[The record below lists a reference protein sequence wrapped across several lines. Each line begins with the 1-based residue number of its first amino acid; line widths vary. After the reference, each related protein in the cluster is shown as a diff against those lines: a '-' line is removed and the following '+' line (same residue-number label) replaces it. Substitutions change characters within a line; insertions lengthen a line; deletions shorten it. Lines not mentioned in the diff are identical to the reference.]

1 MTGEELQLL
10 SAVSPGLFAGN
21 AAMLTLSVQDVNEQP
36 LFSSPSYSARIPSS
50 VPYKYPVTTV
60 QVQHSC
66 APHKDKSW
74 HRAGFVPLH
83 WRSLQSAPESRVCLK
98 NKVQPKSFMLCHKSP
113 FLIQATDP
121 DSGDNGRL
129 QYSLVG
135 GQTNEFDIN
144 ENTGQIFTVSVAGK
158 AGMFYLQVQA
168 ADQGTRRLTAQTTV
182 NVRKDFV
189 YNPDL
194 LLCQNRKQEGLI
206 LVMAKLQNYLTLSI
220 GLSDALTF
228 TY

>member
-1 MTGEELQLL
+1 
-10 SAVSPGLFAGN
+10 
-21 AAMLTLSVQDVNEQP
+21 
-36 LFSSPSYSARIPSS
+36 
-50 VPYKYPVTTV
+50 
-60 QVQHSC
+60 
-66 APHKDKSW
+66 
-74 HRAGFVPLH
+74 
-83 WRSLQSAPESRVCLK
+83 
-98 NKVQPKSFMLCHKSP
+98 
-113 FLIQATDP
+113 
-121 DSGDNGRL
+121 
-129 QYSLVG
+129 
-135 GQTNEFDIN
+135 
-144 ENTGQIFTVSVAGK
+144 
-158 AGMFYLQVQA
+158 MFYLQVQA

>member
-1 MTGEELQLL
+1 
-10 SAVSPGLFAGN
+10 
-21 AAMLTLSVQDVNEQP
+21 
-36 LFSSPSYSARIPSS
+36 
-50 VPYKYPVTTV
+50 
-60 QVQHSC
+60 
-66 APHKDKSW
+66 
-74 HRAGFVPLH
+74 
-83 WRSLQSAPESRVCLK
+83 
-98 NKVQPKSFMLCHKSP
+98 MLCHKSP

-182 NVRKDFV
+182 NVRKDFG

-194 LLCQNRKQEGLI
+194 LLCQNCKQEGLI
-206 LVMAKLQNYLTLSI
+206 LVMAKLQNCLTLSI